1 MSLQFIW
8 PPSNTTST
16 LDVNVISS
24 VLPTGAA
31 TEATLSSIDGKDFA
45 TQTTLASL
53 LTELQLKADLSETQP
68 VSLASSPLPTGAAT
82 EATLS
87 SINGKD
93 FATQTTLASLLT
105 ELQLKADLTETQPVS
120 LASSPL
126 PTGAATEVTLAS
138 IDGKDFATQTTLS
151 ALLTELQLKADL
163 SETQPV
169 SLASSPLPTGA
180 ATEVTLSS
188 INGKDFATETSL
200 GLMSA
205 KLPASLGAKTS
216 ANSLSVVPASDSAFI
231 VNQSSLSPIATVRQ
245 VYSSSPVTTGSYVEL
260 IASLASNCKEL
271 QIFDSSG
278 QTLEL
283 AVGGSG
289 SESRI
294 IYIFP
299 GGNGNTR
306 VGIASG
312 SRISIKA
319 VSATA
324 NLGELL
330 INFVG

>member
-1 MSLQFIW
+1 MALQFIW
-8 PPSNTTST
+8 PPSST
-16 LDVNVISS
+16 LSSLDVNVISS

-31 TEATLSSIDGKDFA
+31 TEATLSSIESKDFA
-45 TQTTLASL
+45 TQTTLAAL
-53 LTELQLKADLSETQP
+53 LIELQLKADLTETQP
-68 VSLASSPLPTGAAT
+68 VSIASSPLPTGAAT

-87 SINGKD
+87 SLNGKD
-93 FATQTTLASLLT
+93 FATQTTLAALLTELQLKADLTETQPVSMASSPLPTGAATEATLSSLDGKDFATQTTLAALLT

-126 PTGAATEVTLAS
+126 PTGAATEA
-138 IDGKDFATQTTLS
+138 TLS
-151 ALLTELQLKADL
+151 A
-163 SETQPV
+163 
-169 SLASSPLPTGA
+169 
-180 ATEVTLSS
+180 
-188 INGKDFATETSL
+188 I
-200 GLMSA
+200 SA
-205 KLPASLGAKTS
+205 KLPATLGIKTS

-231 VNQSSLSPIATVRQ
+231 VNQSALTAITTVRNA
-245 VYSSSPVTTGSYVEL
+245 YTSTAVTTGAYVEL
-260 IASLASNCKEL
+260 VASLASSCKEL

-289 SESRI
+289 TETRI

-306 VGIASG
+306 VGISAG

-324 NLGELL
+324 NLGELI
-330 INFVG
+330 INFLG